1 MTFNSQSEFD
11 AFFPNT
17 CFETDGL
24 TVIADLAEEAD
35 RNGLVYDTE
44 GNATVFEK
52 GCTYRIYDENRIF
65 VLAVIVRGWIIT
77 DGAWTLDKDSNWH
90 HSESNDNIRPM
101 FFTTEAEAVKYGN
114 DYLHEAIE
122 VILHCI

>member
-1 MTFNSQSEFD
+1 MTFNSQSEFES
-11 AFFPNT
+11 FFPNSPIE
-17 CFETDGL
+17 FETFP
-24 TVIADLAEEAD
+24 VHADLAEEAD
-35 RNGLVYDTE
+35 RNGLVFDIE
-44 GNATVFEK
+44 GGATIFEK
-52 GCTYRIYDENRIF
+52 GCTYRIYDEDRMII
-65 VLAVIVRGWIIT
+65 LAVIVRGFIIT